1 MSIFSAM
8 PIAKRGNAGFRL
20 IYICMINKLD
30 FMLYKL
36 YLIVP

>member
-8 PIAKRGNAGFRL
+8 SIAKRGNAVFRL
-20 IYICMINKLD
+20 ICVCMINKLD
-30 FMLYKL
+30 FMSYKL